1 MTPTSPSIAFPLRE
15 DDFAPTDEGKGRR
28 HFLRPLLRTH
38 GAVMVTVAT
47 SLLAVVM
54 SVVCGLVVAPLFVGP
69 VSSGSV
75 AMTVVIPALV
85 APPIIYLA
93 MSLLCELDK
102 AEQHLQRIS
111 VTDELTRVFNRR
123 YLLHVIGVAFAR
135 SRRYGEELSILMMDI
150 DHFKAVNDV
159 HGHHAGDQVLVE
171 VAQRIRGRL
180 RNIDVVA
187 RYGGEEFVAV
197 LPSTAIEGALTLAER
212 VRHAIADESLPTER
226 QVIPVTISI
235 GVASLRDE
243 DEDVDALLRRADR
256 ALYRAK
262 LEGRN
267 RVVSA

>member
-1 MTPTSPSIAFPLRE
+1 M
-15 DDFAPTDEGKGRR
+15 
-28 HFLRPLLRTH
+28 
-38 GAVMVTVAT
+38 
-47 SLLAVVM
+47 
-54 SVVCGLVVAPLFVGP
+54 
-69 VSSGSV
+69 
-75 AMTVVIPALV
+75 
-85 APPIIYLA
+85 
-93 MSLLCELDK
+93 
-102 AEQHLQRIS
+102 
-111 VTDELTRVFNRR
+111 
-123 YLLHVIGVAFAR
+123 
-135 SRRYGEELSILMMDI
+135 
-150 DHFKAVNDV
+150 
-159 HGHHAGDQVLVE
+159 
-171 VAQRIRGRL
+171 
-180 RNIDVVA
+180 VA